1 MKIAL
6 SGSSGKMGQL
16 ITKVANELGHEIVS
30 KVNRSTMAYDF
41 GRTKPDICID
51 FSAPIA
57 TIKLCAAAA
66 ACKIPVLIGT
76 TGLADEDFHK
86 IEDFSKV
93 IPILTSPNFSVGI
106 HVLRKLVREATK
118 ILPKNFDI
126 EIVEKHHTQKKD
138 APSGTALSILSDIK
152 NIRKDSIET
161 FGRCG
166 KSEHVPG
173 SIGVHALRGGDVVG
187 EHDVYFFSQ
196 GERLEIAH
204 RATNR
209 EIFARGALF
218 VAEKFYKVNV
228 PKLYSLEEVL

>member
-1 MKIAL
+1 VKIAL

-16 ITKVANELGHEIVS
+16 VTKVANELGYEIVS
-30 KVNRSTMAYDF
+30 KINRSTIGYDF
-41 GRTKPDICID
+41 GKTKPDICID
-51 FSAPIA
+51 FSAPPA
-57 TIKLCAAAA
+57 TIKLCAAAVTF
-66 ACKIPVLIGT
+66 KIPVLTGT
-76 TGLADEDFHK
+76 TGLTNEDLHKMEDFAK
-86 IEDFSKV
+86 I

-106 HVLRKLVREATK
+106 HVLRKLVGEATK
-118 ILPKNFDI
+118 KLPKNFDI

-152 NIRKDSIET
+152 NIRHDSVRE
-161 FGRCG
+161 FGRRG

-173 SIGVHALRGGDVVG
+173 SIGMHALRGGDVVG
-187 EHDVYFFSQ
+187 EHDVYFFGL

-218 VAEKFYKVNV
+218 VAEKFYRVNV
-228 PKLYSLEEVL
+228 PKLYNLEEVL